1 MSESISE
8 ADLSDLFMETGKH
21 HHQAYK
27 ASDGTDPDWP
37 LFYAGYLQTRL
48 WDRLGRVPAR
58 SELVYLLV
66 AADKEFQSTAQAN
79 EQWPG
84 FYARFFLE
92 NFAAS

>member
-1 MSESISE
+1 MSEKISE
-8 ADLSDLFMETGKH
+8 SELSDLLMQTGKNH
-21 HHQAYK
+21 HHAYK

-48 WDRLGRVPAR
+48 WDRLGRLPTR

-66 AADKEFQSTAQAN
+66 AADKEFQTSDQAY

-84 FYARFFLE
+84 FYAKRVIE
-92 NFAAS
+92 YFATS